1 MSVFGIFTTRKDAP
15 SLTLSVSGA
24 PLMENSN
31 KGDEMASNH
40 RASLTEMREA
50 LAAEGDPWEAG
61 ITSMSELLPDE
72 QILRLGVKPPPGEP
86 NVHEVALRSQ
96 QALPQLKAGAMQRSV
111 SAPAAYDLRDV
122 DGANFVTPV
131 TDQQSCGSCVAFG
144 TVAAVEGRLRKQRNN
159 ADMAIDL
166 SEAHLFFVHARAR
179 GYNCDTGWWPAEA
192 FEDIKNKGIVDE
204 ACYPYNL
211 ANRDGSGLCAD
222 AAQRLLKISGFTTLT
237 GNAAQI
243 KDFIVTKGPV
253 SSCLVIY
260 DDFFSYKSGV
270 YKHVTGGEAGGHC
283 VAIVGYND
291 NPGYWICKNS
301 WGKGWGDQGFFKI
314 AYGECAIDSWQ
325 NHGANEIVA
334 TGWQNNT
341 RVTGLWTIDQERN
354 AWAYFAS
361 LGWRKIST
369 ETDAVFYQL
378 LTDLIAAKAANRP
391 VNFYED
397 NSIIKEVYVF

>member
-1 MSVFGIFTTRKDAP
+1 MANNNHV
-15 SLTLSVSGA
+15 SLADVSA
-24 PLMENSN
+24 ALN
-31 KGDEMASNH
+31 K
-40 RASLTEMREA
+40 
-50 LAAEGDPWEAG
+50 EGDPWEAG
-61 ITSMSELLPDE
+61 VTSISVLLPDE
-72 QILRLGVKPPPGEP
+72 QQQRLGVKPPPGEP
-86 NVHEVALRSQ
+86 TVHEMAVRSTQ
-96 QALPQLKAGAMQRSV
+96 DRQQLKARAAQRSAG
-111 SAPAAYDLRDV
+111 APASYDLRDV
-122 DGANFVTPV
+122 AGQNFVTPI
-131 TDQQSCGSCVAFG
+131 TDQKSCGSCVAFG

-159 ADMAIDL
+159 PNLAIDL

-222 AAQRLLKISGFTTLT
+222 AAQRLTKISGFTTLT
-237 GNAAQI
+237 GNAGQI
-243 KDFIVTKGPV
+243 KDFIVANGPV
-253 SSCLVIY
+253 SACLVVY
-260 DDFFSYKSGV
+260 DDFYSYKSGV

-283 VAIVGYND
+283 VAIVGYHD
-291 NPGYWICKNS
+291 TGGYWICKNS
-301 WGKGWGDQGFFKI
+301 WGKDWGDNGFFKI

-325 NHGANEIVA
+325 NHGANEIIA

-341 RVTGLWTIDQERN
+341 RVTGLWSIDQERN
-354 AWAYFAS
+354 AWAYFTT

-378 LTDLIAAKAANRP
+378 LTDLVAAKAGGRP

-397 NSIIKEVYVF
+397 NSVIKELYVF

>member
-1 MSVFGIFTTRKDAP
+1 MANNNHV
-15 SLTLSVSGA
+15 SLAEV
-24 PLMENSN
+24 
-31 KGDEMASNH
+31 
-40 RASLTEMREA
+40 RAA
-50 LAAEGDPWEAG
+50 LANEGEPWEAG
-61 ITSMSELLPDE
+61 VTSISELMPDE
-72 QILRLGVKPPPGEP
+72 QQQRLGVKPPPGELS
-86 NVHEVALRSQ
+86 VHEVALRSEQ
-96 QALPQLKAGAMQRSV
+96 DRDQMRARAMQRSAG
-111 SAPAAYDLRDV
+111 APAEYDLRNV
-122 DGANFVTPV
+122 GGANFITPV

-144 TVAAVEGRLRKQRNN
+144 TVAAIEGRLRRQRNN
-159 ADMAIDL
+159 PNLDINL

-192 FEDIKNKGIVDE
+192 FENIKNKGIVDE

-222 AAQRLLKISGFTTLT
+222 AAQRLTKISGFTTLT

-243 KDFIVTKGPV
+243 KDFVATKGPV
-253 SSCLVIY
+253 SACFVVY

-283 VAIVGYND
+283 LAIVGYND

-301 WGKGWGDQGFFKI
+301 WGKGWGDQGFVKI
-314 AYGECAIDSWQ
+314 GYGECAIDSWQ

-341 RVTGLWTIDQERN
+341 RVTGLWAIDQERN
-354 AWAYFAS
+354 AWAYFTS
-361 LGWRKIST
+361 LGWRKVST

-378 LTDLIAAKAANRP
+378 LTDLIAAKTANRP

-397 NSIIKEVYVF
+397 NSVIKEVYVF

>member
-1 MSVFGIFTTRKDAP
+1 MFDTRTYTPSFT
-15 SLTLSVSGA
+15 LLVSGA
-24 PLMENSN
+24 SLAEKIQQEN
-31 KGDEMASNH
+31 KMASNQQI
-40 RASLTEMREA
+40 SLAEVRGA
-50 LAAEGDPWEAG
+50 LEREGDPWEAG
-61 ITSMSELLPDE
+61 VTSLSELLPDE
-72 QILRLGVKPPPGEP
+72 QRLRLGVKPPPGEP
-86 NVHEVALRSQ
+86 SIHEVALRSEQ
-96 QALPQLKAGAMQRSV
+96 EKLQLQARAMQRGAG
-111 SAPAAYDLRDV
+111 APAAYDLRDV
-122 DGANFVTPV
+122 GGANFITDV

-159 ADMAIDL
+159 PNLAIDL

-222 AAQRLLKISGFTTLT
+222 AAQRLTKISGFTTLT

-243 KDFIVTKGPV
+243 KEFIVANGPV

-283 VAIVGYND
+283 VSIIGYND

-301 WGKGWGDQGFFKI
+301 WGKGWGDKGFFNI

-341 RVTGLWTIDQERN
+341 RVKGLWSIDQERN
-354 AWAYFAS
+354 AWAYFDAI
-361 LGWRKIST
+361 GWRKIST

-391 VNFYED
+391 VNYYED
-397 NSIIKEVYVF
+397 NSVIKEVYVF

>member
-1 MSVFGIFTTRKDAP
+1 MG
-15 SLTLSVSGA
+15 
-24 PLMENSN
+24 E
-31 KGDEMASNH
+31 EMAINNH
-40 RASLTEMREA
+40 VSLAEVRAALTN
-50 LAAEGDPWEAG
+50 EGDPWEAG
-61 ITSMSELLPDE
+61 VTSISELMPDE
-72 QILRLGVKPPPGEP
+72 QQQRLGVKPPPGEP
-86 NVHEVALRSQ
+86 SIHEVALRSEHDRHQ
-96 QALPQLKAGAMQRSV
+96 MKARAMQRSAG
-111 SAPAAYDLRDV
+111 APAEYDLRNV
-122 DGANFVTPV
+122 GGANYITPV

-144 TVAAVEGRLRKQRNN
+144 TVAAIEGRLRRQRNN
-159 ADMAIDL
+159 PNLNINL

-192 FEDIKNKGIVDE
+192 FEDVKNKGIVDE
-204 ACYPYNL
+204 ACYPYDL
-211 ANRDGSGLCAD
+211 SNRDGSGLCAD
-222 AAQRLLKISGFTTLT
+222 AAQRLTKISGFSTLT

-243 KDFIVTKGPV
+243 KDFIATKGPV
-253 SSCLVIY
+253 SACFVVY

-283 VAIVGYND
+283 LAIVGYND

-301 WGKGWGDQGFFKI
+301 WGKNWGDQGFVKI

-325 NHGANEIVA
+325 NHAANEIVS

-341 RVTGLWTIDQERN
+341 RVTGLWAIDQQRN
-354 AWAYFAS
+354 AWAYFTS

-378 LTDLIAAKAANRP
+378 LTDLIAAKSASRP

-397 NSIIKEVYVF
+397 NSVIKEVYVF